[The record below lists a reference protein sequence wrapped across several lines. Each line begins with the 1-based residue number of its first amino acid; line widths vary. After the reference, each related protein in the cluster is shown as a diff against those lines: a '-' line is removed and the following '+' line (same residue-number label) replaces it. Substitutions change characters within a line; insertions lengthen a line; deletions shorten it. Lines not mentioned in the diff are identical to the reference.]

1 MGSITFSFL
10 KVREAAQKQN
20 VPKKWETSKGGAA
33 VPLIKSS
40 NLTLLGCKFEQ
51 DKIK

>member
-20 VPKKWETSKGGAA
+20 VPKKWKTSEGGAA
-33 VPLIKSS
+33 APLFKAC
-40 NLTLLGCKFEQ
+40 NLTSIGCKFEQ